1 MNFILFLVIGGIA
14 GWLAGKVTKGRG
26 FGLWGNLGVGIVG
39 ALLGGFI
46 FGILGFGSG
55 NLLGQLIMAFI
66 GAVVLLWL
74 IRFFKKKA

>member
-14 GWLAGKVTKGRG
+14 GWLAGKVTKGKG

-39 ALLGGFI
+39 AILGGFL
-46 FGILGFGSG
+46 FSILGFGMG
-55 NLLGQLIMAFI
+55 NLLGQLIMAFV

-74 IRFFKKKA
+74 IRFFNKKA